1 MKKVKL
7 VILFIFSG
15 ILIWYLFIKPDD
27 YLVRFKIKTSP
38 GIVLKEV
45 EEWSLIN
52 QKMDSFNYTISHK
65 VPFENLNEL
74 IEDDGKKLKLNWNF
88 ESINDSITFVKIGF
102 REDKNSVYNRIT
114 APFINTKFKK
124 MAVDLINDFRDG
136 IELKLNQGFKLGDIT
151 MDTVPQLNFAYIA
164 FENVNMLDKASK
176 MMESNQ
182 EFFTFLNNNKIKDG
196 DFPFLIVDDWNLIE
210 NTIDF
215 KYCFPIKQMDSLPHH
230 ETIKYAK
237 MDSKLALKIIY
248 NGNYRI
254 SDRAWFKIF
263 DYAKKQDILI
273 ENKPI
278 EFYFNNPHE
287 GGNELEWKTEVYM
300 PIKNN

>member
-7 VILFIFSG
+7 VTLFIFSG
-15 ILIWYLFIKPDD
+15 ILIWYLFIKPND

-38 GIVLKEV
+38 GIVFKEV
-45 EEWSLIN
+45 EEWSLLN

-65 VPFENLNEL
+65 APFDNLDEL
-74 IEDDGKKLKLNWNF
+74 IEVDGKKLKLNWNF
-88 ESINDSITFVKIGF
+88 EPINDSITFVKIGF

-114 APFINTKFKK
+114 VPFINTKFKK
-124 MAVDLINDFRDG
+124 TAVDLIKNFRDG
-136 IELKLNQGFKLGDIT
+136 IELNLNQGFKLSDISI
-151 MDTVPQLNFAYIA
+151 DTIPQLNFAYIA
-164 FENVNMLDKASK
+164 FEDVNMLDKASK
-176 MMESNQ
+176 MMESNE
-182 EFFTFLNNNKIKDG
+182 EFFTFLNNNNKIKDG

-230 ETIKYAK
+230 ETIKYGR
-237 MDSKLALKIIY
+237 MDSRLALKIIY

-254 SDRAWFKIF
+254 SDRAWFTIY

-287 GGNELEWKTEVYM
+287 GGNELEWKAEVYM
-300 PIKNN
+300 PLKE